1 MLTGRQSF
9 HLLFSFQVP
18 SIHKMVDM
26 FRTFLPLDVAV
37 VVYLG
42 YALAQSLVAV
52 PYLLE
57 G

>member
-1 MLTGRQSF
+1 
-9 HLLFSFQVP
+9 
-18 SIHKMVDM
+18 MVDM